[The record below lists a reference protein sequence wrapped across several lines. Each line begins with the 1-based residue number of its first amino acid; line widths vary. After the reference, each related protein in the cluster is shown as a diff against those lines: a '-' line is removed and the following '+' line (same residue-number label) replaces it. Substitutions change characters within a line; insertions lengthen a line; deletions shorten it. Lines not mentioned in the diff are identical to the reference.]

1 MNSYQSAIKK
11 LIKNNFKIKNEIVQI
26 KKSLNRITAFDIIS
40 PVNYPAS
47 DNTAFDGYAINS
59 KETNLLSSKKSKKFK
74 IIKTLAAGDNPNIKK
89 IPKFST
95 IEVMTG
101 AIIQKPFDTI
111 IPIEQIHFFPNKSS
125 PKYIILKKKI
135 NINEYIRPAG
145 SDFKKGNK
153 VIKKGQLI
161 NPSHILALKT
171 LGIEKILVKKKPNII
186 FYPTGNELSESKKIP
201 NWKIRNS
208 NSIYLYSFI
217 KNLPINFKEKKILRD
232 KDINSF
238 KNEIK
243 KNIRLNSDLVITSG
257 AVSAGKFDF
266 IPNVIKQF
274 KLKSFFKGVAIRPGK
289 PLMFAK
295 FKNNMCFFGLPGN
308 PISSVVCFRFFVLP
322 LLFKSLEI
330 NLEKPIIAK
339 LKNNF
344 SKKKNFTRFIKGKIT
359 FSKKGEIEFEIF
371 KGQESY
377 KMRSFTKSNA
387 WGVFK
392 DGISNF
398 KKGSNIECFSSS
410 GFNELLMG

>member
-243 KNIRLNSDLVITSG
+243 KNIKLNSDLVITSG

-322 LLFKSLEI
+322 LLYKSLEI

-344 SKKKNFTRFIKGKIT
+344 SKKKNFTKFIKGKIT

-398 KKGSNIECFSSS
+398 KKGSNIECYSSS
-410 GFNELLMG
+410 GFNELLIG

>member
-1 MNSYQSAIKK
+1 MNSYQSTIKK

-161 NPSHILALKT
+161 NPSHILAFKT

-398 KKGSNIECFSSS
+398 KKGSNIECYSSS

>member
-1 MNSYQSAIKK
+1 MNSYQSALTILKK
-11 LIKNNFKIKNEIVQI
+11 NKFKIKNEVVSI
-26 KKSLNRITAFDIIS
+26 KNSLNRISAFDIIS

-47 DNTAFDGYAINS
+47 DNTAYDGFAINS
-59 KETNLLSSKKSKKFK
+59 VETNLLSNKKSKKFK

-101 AIIQKPFDTI
+101 AIIQKPFNTI
-111 IPIEQIHFFPNKSS
+111 IPIEKIHFFPNKLN
-125 PKYIILKKKI
+125 PKYIILQKKI
-135 NINEYIRPAG
+135 NKNEYIRPAG
-145 SDFKKGNK
+145 SDFKKGSK
-153 VIKKGQLI
+153 VINKGQLI

-171 LGIEKILVKKKPNII
+171 LGIEKVIVKKKPNII

-217 KNLPINFKEKKILRD
+217 KNLPISFKEKKILRD

-238 KNEIK
+238 KKEIK
-243 KNIRLNSDLVITSG
+243 KNIKLNSDLVITSG

-274 KLKSFFKGVAIRPGK
+274 QLKSFFKNVAIRPGK

-308 PISSVVCFRFFVLP
+308 PISSVACFRFFVLP
-322 LLFKSLEI
+322 FLFNSLQI
-330 NLEKPIIAK
+330 NPEKPIIAK

-344 SKKKNFTRFIKGKIT
+344 
-359 FSKKGEIEFEIF
+359 
-371 KGQESY
+371 
-377 KMRSFTKSNA
+377 
-387 WGVFK
+387 
-392 DGISNF
+392 
-398 KKGSNIECFSSS
+398 
-410 GFNELLMG
+410 

>member
-344 SKKKNFTRFIKGKIT
+344 SKKKNFTRFMKGKIT

-398 KKGSNIECFSSS
+398 KKGSNIECYSSS